1 MPEITVPIEFPAINL
16 ESTMPLLILVILAA
30 LIVIA
35 LIAWSFIQSKALAI
49 VAVAAIII
57 GGSSSIV
64 GGLQSIALLIG
75 VAGVVTIGLVL
86 ALGRQPDVIDLLH
99 AIVPARSV
107 PPAVIDADRPIAA
120 PPTLPQLPSP
130 TIDVQSAAR
139 AQRVIHLPRDWGF

>member
-35 LIAWSFIQSKALAI
+35 LIARSFIQSKALAI
-49 VAVAAIII
+49 VAVAAILI
-57 GGSSSIV
+57 GGSASIV
-64 GGLQSIALLIG
+64 GGLQSLALLLG
-75 VAGVVTIGLVL
+75 VAGVVTIGLVM

-99 AIVPARSV
+99 AIVPARPV
-107 PPAVIDADRPIAA
+107 PPATIEMNRPIAA
-120 PPTLPQLPSP
+120 PPVLPQLPSP
-130 TIDVQSAAR
+130 PSDARPAAR